1 MGAYFSTDFAIFG
14 RDKETDLYVL
24 VEEINEGNPMSRFKH
39 ETYAYALNKKHMDK
53 KTLYLYCGYNRLVK
67 CSQLVEQEVPY
78 IILEFATAEAGIEW
92 DNCQEQIPKVY
103 VDLAWLER
111 TFSQNYVEM
120 ADNDMYKRR
129 YQNFNLSMKK

>member
-67 CSQLVEQEVPY
+67 CSQLVEQDTVHGVEYHISLMNLHHPQ
-78 IILEFATAEAGIEW
+78 LSRET
-92 DNCQEQIPKVY
+92 IP
-103 VDLAWLER
+103 LWLNSR
-111 TFSQNYVEM
+111 
-120 ADNDMYKRR
+120 
-129 YQNFNLSMKK
+129 